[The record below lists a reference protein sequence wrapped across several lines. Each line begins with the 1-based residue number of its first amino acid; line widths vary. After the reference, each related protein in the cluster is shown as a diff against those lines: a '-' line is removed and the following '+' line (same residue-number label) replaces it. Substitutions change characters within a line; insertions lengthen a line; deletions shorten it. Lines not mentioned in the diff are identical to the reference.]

1 MELYYEQNV
10 VNKNIDEHAKKT
22 KILSFAK
29 TACII
34 LAIFSFL
41 SGAIFIGNN
50 QALLIMILFM
60 SAAIPFA
67 AAAFVLGKI
76 NKKHN
81 TEYDYMI
88 DDEQIK
94 ISAVYFRT
102 KRKPLY
108 TIRLRTIESVGV
120 FESDSY
126 QKAAATAA
134 KKHLALVNY
143 ENEKSII
150 YILFNGEKGKQ
161 ILFIEPD
168 RGFMITLRRAVA
180 TFGIFDKSVAEFERM
195 LAIAEGPIKKPKTDD
210 PSEDDNADDNGE
222 EQQ

>member
-10 VNKNIDEHAKKT
+10 VNNNIDEHAKKT

-50 QALLIMILFM
+50 QALLIMIVFM
-60 SAAIPFA
+60 SAAVPFA
-67 AAAFVLGKI
+67 IAAFALGKI

-94 ISAVYFRT
+94 ISAVYFRK

-108 TIRLRTIESVGV
+108 TIRLRTVESVGV
-120 FESDSY
+120 FESDGY
-126 QKAAATAA
+126 KKAAATAS
-134 KKHLALVNY
+134 KKLLALVNY
-143 ENEKSII
+143 ENEKSIV

-161 ILFIEPD
+161 VLFIEPD
-168 RGFMITLRRAVA
+168 RGFMMTLRRAIT
-180 TFGIFDKSVAEFERM
+180 TFGIFDNSISEFERM
-195 LAIAEGPIKKPKTDD
+195 LAIAEGPIKKPKYEE
-210 PSEDDNADDNGE
+210 PSKDDNGDG
-222 EQQ
+222 QQ